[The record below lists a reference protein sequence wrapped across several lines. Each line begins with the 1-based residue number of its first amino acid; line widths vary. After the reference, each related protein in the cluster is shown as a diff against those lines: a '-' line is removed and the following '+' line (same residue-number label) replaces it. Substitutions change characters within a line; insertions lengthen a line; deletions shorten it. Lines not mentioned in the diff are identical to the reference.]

1 VNVVAVYKKVVSS
14 QIVLLVEKFL
24 ADLTSFSWTL
34 SVLETTA
41 ITIHGRRFKC
51 KGRAGWVGGWGWER
65 GAPKGAQYVLFPKTV
80 PSKSHMS
87 QLDSNSRYGVR
98 KYSRVTS
105 TLDLRYLTL
114 LCDNLN
120 NRMFLQNFFPKIGP
134 KPT

>member
-1 VNVVAVYKKVVSS
+1 
-14 QIVLLVEKFL
+14 
-24 ADLTSFSWTL
+24 
-34 SVLETTA
+34 
-41 ITIHGRRFKC
+41 
-51 KGRAGWVGGWGWER
+51 VGGGVGVGTGTPKIR
-65 GAPKGAQYVLFPKTV
+65 GGGGAPKGAQYVLFPKTV